1 MNEKI
6 KIGLL
11 GVIAIALIAN
21 AYLLST
27 DRGPI
32 SNPSDSKATFERTS
46 GNSAAVSDEATARRK
61 AMEQANSVD
70 PMKTRKDA
78 SKASNLPATTISFAD
93 NAHDF
98 GTIQQDSENKKIF
111 TFTNEGNEPLIIE
124 KAKGSCGCTV
134 PTYPKEPIPP
144 GGTGEIEVVY
154 KPGKQKSKQ
163 TKNVTITANTTPPNT
178 VLTISANV
186 LENAAG

>member
-11 GVIAIALIAN
+11 GVIAVALIAN

-27 DRGPI
+27 DNGPM
-32 SNPSDSKATFERTS
+32 SDPTESKAVFERT
-46 GNSAAVSDEATARRK
+46 GNSNTAVSGEADARRR
-61 AMEQANSVD
+61 AMEKANSVD
-70 PMKTRKDA
+70 PMKAKDV
-78 SKASNLPATTISFAD
+78 SKTSNMPATTISFAE
-93 NAHDF
+93 NSHDF
-98 GTIQQDSENKKIF
+98 GTINQDSENKKVF

-154 KPGKQKSKQ
+154 KPGKQKNKQ
-163 TKNVTITANTTPPNT
+163 TKNVTITANTTPPKT
-178 VLTISANV
+178 VLTITANV
-186 LENAAG
+186 LENAG

>member
-11 GVIAIALIAN
+11 GVIAIALVGN
-21 AYLLST
+21 AYLLYN
-27 DRGPI
+27 DGGPI
-32 SNPSDSKATFERTS
+32 SDPADSKALFERSS
-46 GNSAAVSDEATARRK
+46 GNTAVSDETSARKR
-61 AMEQANSVD
+61 AMEKANSVD
-70 PMKTRKDA
+70 PMKTKDV
-78 SKASNLPATTISFAD
+78 SKTSNLPATTIAFIEDS
-93 NAHDF
+93 HDF
-98 GTIQQDSENKKIF
+98 GTVQQDSENKKVF

-154 KPGKQKSKQ
+154 KPGKQKNKQ
-163 TKNVTITANTTPPNT
+163 TKNVTITANTTPVNT
-178 VLTISANV
+178 VLTITANV
-186 LENAAG
+186 LENAG

>member
-32 SNPSDSKATFERTS
+32 SDPTESKATFERTS
-46 GNSAAVSDEATARRK
+46 GNAVVSNEASARK
-61 AMEQANSVD
+61 RAMEKANSVD
-70 PMKTRKDA
+70 PMKAKDV
-78 SKASNLPATTISFAD
+78 SKTSNMPATTIAFGENS
-93 NAHDF
+93 HDF
-98 GTIQQDSENKKIF
+98 GTIQQDSENKKVF

-154 KPGKQKSKQ
+154 KPGKQKNKQ
-163 TKNVTITANTTPPNT
+163 TKNVTITANTTPANT
-178 VLTISANV
+178 VLTITANV
-186 LENAAG
+186 LENAG